1 MSKKVQQKPKP
12 ECKLVIAGPGAGK
25 THNMVEKVLACIEAL
40 HPTRFCAVITYTN
53 AATEEIKSRLSKKVK
68 IPSNV
73 FIGTI
78 HSFLN
83 RFVVIPYVSL
93 IDKNIE
99 IDKVFLQISSED
111 IVRDK
116 MKITGK
122 DAAIVRKRLYE
133 SLNKKG
139 LITFD
144 QTISLALEVIKN
156 QKTGTL
162 VCKRLQFLFVD
173 EFQDISNKHFEIIE
187 SIRKQS
193 QTEIY
198 CVGDPEQYIS
208 GFQYDMKYESIPILK
223 IPKSIYN
230 IENNINNHRCSLP
243 IITFINNFN
252 GRIYNNV
259 PFQQNK
265 VVNKNIAAHC
275 VYFIKDHDL
284 TPMIEKFTTLIED
297 KEYKKSDVYIIAKK
311 NPTIES
317 FKKILTT
324 HKQVFESNT
333 TTQVETMLNIIT
345 TVTKK
350 SQIKI
355 QAETNISKVEF
366 RKFVLKC
373 LKNHKADNNLKIADL
388 KKYIV
393 EQMKVDI
400 SEQEISKQHDIFGD
414 LKKISTNK
422 KLENS
427 ECFTLSNIHNVKGLE
442 SKVVLCIAKTKKELE
457 LWLET
462 DVNEREKTILRKNK
476 NDKLVKDDE
485 LDDYPRIG
493 YVAFSRAKELL
504 CIACQEEIDEELKN
518 RIEKLN
524 IQIIPI

>member
-1 MSKKVQQKPKP
+1 MRLPMNKKVQQKPKP

-25 THNMVEKVLACIEAL
+25 THNMVEKILVCMETL

-68 IPSNV
+68 IPPNV

-83 RFVVIPYVSL
+83 RFIVIPYVSL

-116 MKITGK
+116 MKITGRNV
-122 DAAIVRKRLYE
+122 AIVRKNLYE

-144 QTISLALEVIKN
+144 QTISLALEAIKN
-156 QKTGTL
+156 PKAGRL

-187 SIRKQS
+187 SIRKQN

-208 GFQYDMKYESIPILK
+208 GFDNDMKYESIPILK
-223 IPKSIYN
+223 ISKSIYN
-230 IENNINNHRCSLP
+230 IEININNHRCSLP

-252 GRIYNNV
+252 GRIYNNS
-259 PFQQNK
+259 PFQQSK
-265 VVNKNIAAHC
+265 VENENIVDHS
-275 VYFIKDHDL
+275 VYFIEDYNL
-284 TPMIEKFTTLIED
+284 ATIIEKFTTLTEAKD
-297 KEYKKSDVYIIAKK
+297 YKKSDVYIIAKK

-317 FKKILTT
+317 FKKILAT
-324 HKQVFESNT
+324 HKQVFENNT
-333 TTQVETMLNIIT
+333 NTQVETMLNIIT

-355 QAETNISKVEF
+355 QTETNISKVEF
-366 RKFVLKC
+366 RKFALKC
-373 LKNHKADNNLKIADL
+373 LKNHKADN
-388 KKYIV
+388 
-393 EQMKVDI
+393 
-400 SEQEISKQHDIFGD
+400 S
-414 LKKISTNK
+414 
-422 KLENS
+422 LE
-427 ECFTLSNIHNVKGLE
+427 F
-442 SKVVLCIAKTKKELE
+442 
-457 LWLET
+457 
-462 DVNEREKTILRKNK
+462 
-476 NDKLVKDDE
+476 
-485 LDDYPRIG
+485 
-493 YVAFSRAKELL
+493 
-504 CIACQEEIDEELKN
+504 
-518 RIEKLN
+518 
-524 IQIIPI
+524 